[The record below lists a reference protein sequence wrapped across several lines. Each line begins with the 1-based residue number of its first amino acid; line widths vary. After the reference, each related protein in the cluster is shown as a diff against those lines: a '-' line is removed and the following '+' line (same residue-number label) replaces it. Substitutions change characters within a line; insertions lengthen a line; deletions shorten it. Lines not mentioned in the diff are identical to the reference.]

1 MQWSLMID
9 AACCCCCHT
18 HLSSNFSS
26 RRRKSNATRIP
37 NSRESQ
43 TPHDCDYSQLCVRA
57 WQFVRVKGGL
67 NVDALGG
74 VQGAVREN
82 IEGARGTDGGK
93 RQRINCMNWHM
104 PGGIV
109 GKQRENR

>member
-1 MQWSLMID
+1 M
-9 AACCCCCHT
+9 
-18 HLSSNFSS
+18 
-26 RRRKSNATRIP
+26 
-37 NSRESQ
+37 
-43 TPHDCDYSQLCVRA
+43 RA